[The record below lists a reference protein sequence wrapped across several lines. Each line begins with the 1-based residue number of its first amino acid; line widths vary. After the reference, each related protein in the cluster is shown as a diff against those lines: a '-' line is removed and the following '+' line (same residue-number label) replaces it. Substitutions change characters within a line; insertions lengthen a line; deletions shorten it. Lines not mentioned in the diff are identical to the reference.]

1 MMTILL
7 KDILNFKTLLEKY
20 KGKRIKLRFNT
31 NWKYNDIIFDYAEMG
46 RKKEEYFVPMML
58 TVGNKNQS
66 RNSIN
71 DIQFQFIEVERHKWL
86 FVGAYDIKSR
96 DGLTYHF
103 SADYSEPYAEA
114 VRIQECDQYSER
126 LIVDF
131 KNRGQSFFYVNSE
144 IINSVQIDSISAKPY
159 FELDINFPG
168 YENLCKSYYELKQHW
183 NNKSWMQA
191 LSEVYGIYLITD
203 KKTGKLYVGSA
214 TGQDGIYGR
223 WTAYLA
229 DGYDKNEKEDSK
241 YPNIKLKELVNAKG
255 IEYIQKNFQ
264 YTILEIL
271 KKDEIGKSKAL
282 KREIY
287 WKNVFQSR
295 KFGYNQN

>member
-1 MMTILL
+1 MTILL
-7 KDILNFKTLLEKY
+7 KDILNFETLLEKY

-31 NWKYNDIIFDYAEMG
+31 NWKYNDIVFDYADMC
-46 RKKEEYFVPMML
+46 RMKEDYFIPMML
-58 TVGNKNQS
+58 TAGSKSVS
-66 RNSIN
+66 RNAVN
-71 DIQFQFIEVERHKWL
+71 DIQFQFIEVEKHRWL

-96 DGLTYHF
+96 DSLTYHF
-103 SADYSEPYAEA
+103 SANYFKSYAEA
-114 VRIQECDQYSER
+114 VRIQEYDQYAER

-131 KNRGQSFFYVNSE
+131 KNRGQSFFYVNPE
-144 IINSVQIDSISAKPY
+144 IINSVQVDSISTEPY

-168 YENLCKSYYELKQHW
+168 YENLCKSYYDLKQHW
-183 NNKSWMQA
+183 NNKLWVQA
-191 LSEVYGIYLITD
+191 LSEVYGVYLITD

-223 WTAYLA
+223 WSAYLA

-241 YPNIKLKELVNAKG
+241 YPNTKLKELVSNKG
-255 IEYIQKNFQ
+255 IEYVQKNFQ
-264 YTILEIL
+264 YTVLEIF
-271 KKDEIGKSKAL
+271 KKDEIGKGKAL

-287 WKNVFQSR
+287 WKEAFQSR